1 MGEQLNK
8 FTELLKSQHSRF
20 ECFDCSEPPTHDIR
34 WAEGMAR
41 CWFCDEH
48 YEKFKNKNDGW
59 NDIDSHH
66 VLCGEAPEKWNDYV
80 PKKDIQKQE
89 GGGDS
94 GGFVT
99 TDSNVFTSTFG
110 LWPDRKKKKL
120 NEFVE
125 TLNKQHT
132 IPETMVGRPRIESI
146 PHRDRSKLIKR
157 KVPIKTAKGII
168 WGTRWVKI
176 GSNNQQKKPKKY
188 DTLSPTKI
196 KDDNKIDYKGGII
209 TLIPPQN
216 IKDKLY
222 IDGGEKKEDMHIAL
236 AYLPYPWNSN
246 VVEIISNF
254 SLPPSIGK
262 LTGKLEKFGAK
273 EEDKFAIVATI
284 EIHGIDEW
292 RNMFIPVME
301 EKRLIVSNNFPIF
314 IPHVTLKYIGKDE
327 ELPQKEIPQEDFE
340 FDRLE
345 VWDKDKRT
353 VIKDFT
359 KDVEKSNWNNEIQ
372 EIKKMDLVDRIN
384 WWKINKSI
392 ISSNE
397 EKLNYYINAFKN

>member
-1 MGEQLNK
+1 MTKKLINKIKLWAYAIYNDALNPDDTVSLTK
-8 FTELLKSQHSRF
+8 L
-20 ECFDCSEPPTHDIR
+20 
-34 WAEGMAR
+34 
-41 CWFCDEH
+41 
-48 YEKFKNKNDGW
+48 
-59 NDIDSHH
+59 
-66 VLCGEAPEKWNDYV
+66 V
-80 PKKDIQKQE
+80 QKQRNTPYYNRQGVPDHWFTDRTAAFYIQRVFGDDQTILDKLGIKPE
-89 GGGDS
+89 NVKHIFWEANSRGTDLDYYTIWKKGG
-94 GGFVT
+94 
-99 TDSNVFTSTFG
+99 
-110 LWPDRKKKKL
+110 L
-120 NEFVE
+120 NI
-125 TLNKQHT
+125 NGPK
-132 IPETMVGRPRIESI
+132 
-146 PHRDRSKLIKR
+146 PHE
-157 KVPIKTAKGII
+157 
-168 WGTRWVKI
+168 
-176 GSNNQQKKPKKY
+176 
-188 DTLSPTKI
+188 
-196 KDDNKIDYKGGII
+196 NKIDYKGGII
-209 TLIPPQN
+209 TLIPPQK